1 MDSDGCKPEQ
11 QAGLRGSPKIAQR
24 RSAPSWTQRTPAGLP
39 SGMPGIALEMDGA
52 IQHAPQLSRHA
63 WAEFG
68 SWTVDIGSG
77 CSGTFDARGNPALCH
92 CAAAALSRKNRGNV
106 SARLGP
112 PSSSLSTMSLFRP
125 NLLTKYDAAGPR
137 YTSYPTA
144 VQFTDTFD
152 PAHYHRAAADPGAAS
167 ADLSLYFHIPFCDT
181 VCFYCGCNKIATKNR
196 SHARPYLDRLK
207 REIILQAACF
217 DTARPVSQLH
227 WGGGTPTFLSHDEMA
242 ELMAATAR
250 SFRLLP
256 DAQAEYSIE
265 VDPREASAETIG
277 VLRELGFNR
286 LSFGVQDFDL
296 RVQQAINRVQP
307 LEMTQTVMSAART
320 EGFKSVSVDLIYGL
334 PHQSV
339 ESFSRT
345 LDTIITLAPDRL
357 SVFGYAHMPTIFKMQ
372 RQMDEAT
379 LPSPAVRL
387 AILERVIEKLTAAG
401 YVYIGM
407 DHFALPHDELAVAQR
422 AGTLHRNFQGYSTQ
436 ADCDLIGLGVSSI
449 GKIGDVYAQNAKD
462 MTGYAAAVDR
472 GELAIARGVRL
483 SADDRLRRDIITGIM
498 CQFSLRF
505 DAMEAAYGIRFR
517 EAFAGEL
524 ERLKPLESDGL
535 VHVTHDGIEVLPA
548 GRLLVRNVAM
558 IFDQYLAGTLA
569 GNTQQRFS
577 RTI

>member
-1 MDSDGCKPEQ
+1 
-11 QAGLRGSPKIAQR
+11 
-24 RSAPSWTQRTPAGLP
+24 
-39 SGMPGIALEMDGA
+39 
-52 IQHAPQLSRHA
+52 
-63 WAEFG
+63 
-68 SWTVDIGSG
+68 
-77 CSGTFDARGNPALCH
+77 
-92 CAAAALSRKNRGNV
+92 
-106 SARLGP
+106 
-112 PSSSLSTMSLFRP
+112 MSLFRP
-125 NLLTKYDAAGPR
+125 DLLTKYDAAGPR
-137 YTSYPTA
+137 YTSYPPA

-152 PAHYHRAAADPGAAS
+152 PGHYHRAAADPGAAS
-167 ADLSLYFHIPFCDT
+167 TDLSLYFHIPFCDT

-196 SHARPYLDRLK
+196 AHARPYLDLLK
-207 REIILQAACF
+207 RELLLQAACF
-217 DTARPVSQLH
+217 DTSRPVSQLH

-242 ELMAATAR
+242 ELMIATAE

-265 VDPREASAETIG
+265 VDPREASPETIN

-296 RVQQAINRVQP
+296 RVQQAVNRVQP
-307 LEMTQTVMSAART
+307 LEMTQRVMSAARA

-345 LDTIITLAPDRL
+345 LDTMITLAPDRL
-357 SVFGYAHMPTIFKMQ
+357 SVFGYAHMPSVFKMQ

-387 AILERVIEKLTAAG
+387 ALLERVIEKLTDAG

-407 DHFALPHDELAVAQR
+407 DHFALPNDELAVAQR

-449 GKIGDVYAQNAKD
+449 GKVGDVYAQNAKD
-462 MTGYAAAVDR
+462 MAGYAAAIDR

-483 SADDRLRRDIITGIM
+483 SADDRLRRDIISEIM

-505 DAMEAAYGIRFR
+505 DALEAVYGIRF
-517 EAFAGEL
+517 ETAFASEL
-524 ERLKPLESDGL
+524 ERLKPLEADGL
-535 VHVTHDGIEVLPA
+535 VKVNHDGIEVLPA

-558 IFDQYLAGTLA
+558 IFDRYLA
-569 GNTQQRFS
+569 GNTTQRFS